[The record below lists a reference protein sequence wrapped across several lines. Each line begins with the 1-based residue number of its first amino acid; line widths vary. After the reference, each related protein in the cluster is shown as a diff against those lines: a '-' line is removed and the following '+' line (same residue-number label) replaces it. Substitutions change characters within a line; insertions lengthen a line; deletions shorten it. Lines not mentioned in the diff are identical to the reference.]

1 VWGRVYVDYLYSLNI
16 VGKTRPYQI
25 MTTTKLNFV
34 DRSTG
39 RHLLDALYEKFAK
52 PQLHDTFKPNN
63 PSIYIR
69 HQEGELVHGYLV
81 EKVFEDCPTG
91 FYAEARCCVGYV
103 NNTPILVIRGYGSW
117 YPFDRVLE
125 DTPDVFIAS
134 FSQQLKSAETVGAID
149 WIKQQF
155 ASGNPADVIG
165 ESLGGKVAQ
174 QIAAKYSDYIR
185 STVTFNSLGVCEKL
199 AKTSTATNVFHY
211 FTLGERY
218 AFWANRGDYIP
229 GTIFV
234 ISQKGK
240 NWWYKIEE
248 AIVRMARFKGK
259 FRKRRVLVVLLAQL
273 LLLNRHNAIVLN
285 KRKPVVVLIDRNQLQ
300 SFRKSRF
307 T

>member
-1 VWGRVYVDYLYSLNI
+1 MKASRLTDSDAPYGI
-16 VGKTRPYQI
+16 YQI
-25 MTTTKLNFV
+25 MKATKSDFI
-34 DRSTG
+34 DSQTG
-39 RHLLDALYEKFAK
+39 RHLLDAIYEKFAK

-63 PSIYIR
+63 PSIYVR
-69 HQEGELVHGYLV
+69 HQEGELVHNYLV
-81 EKVFEDCPTG
+81 EKVFEDCKTG
-91 FYAEARCCVGYV
+91 FYAEARSSIIYA
-103 NNTPILVIRGYGSW
+103 NATPVLVIRGYGSW

-125 DTPDVFIAS
+125 DTPDVFIANL
-134 FSQQLKSAETVGAID
+134 QRQLKSAEICGAID

-174 QIAAKYSDYIR
+174 QIAAKYHNFIR
-185 STVTFNSLGVCEKL
+185 STVTFNSLGVSPKL
-199 AKTSTATNVFHY
+199 VQTSTATKVFHY

-229 GTIFV
+229 GTTFV

-240 NWWYKIEE
+240 NWWYQIEE
-248 AIVRMARFKGK
+248 AIVRMARLDEK
-259 FRKRRVLVVLLAQL
+259 FRKRQVLVVMLSHW

-285 KRKPVVVLIDRNQLQ
+285 QKKPVVVQIYPNQLQ
-300 SFRKSRF
+300 LFRNSDF

>member
-1 VWGRVYVDYLYSLNI
+1 ME
-16 VGKTRPYQI
+16 K
-25 MTTTKLNFV
+25 TTKSGFV
-34 DRSTG
+34 DRPTG

-69 HQEGELVHGYLV
+69 HGEGELLHGYAV
-81 EKVFEDCPTG
+81 EKVFEDTRTG
-91 FYAEARCCVGYV
+91 FYAEARYCLGSAS
-103 NNTPILVIRGYGSW
+103 NTPVLVIRGYGSW

-134 FSQQLKSAETVGAID
+134 FRRQLKSAETAGAID

-174 QIAAKYSDYIR
+174 QIAAKYSNYIR
-185 STVTFNSLGVCEKL
+185 STVTFNSLGVSEKL
-199 AKTSTATNVFHY
+199 AQTSTANNVFHY

-218 AFWANRGDYIP
+218 AFWANEGDYIP

-234 ISQKGK
+234 ISQKG
-240 NWWYKIEE
+240 NNCCYKIEE
-248 AIVRMARFKGK
+248 AIVRIARFEGK
-259 FRKRRVLVVLLAQL
+259 FLKRRAIVAILAQW

-285 KRKPVVVLIDRNQLQ
+285 KRRPVVVQIDRTQLQ
-300 SFRKSRF
+300 IFRKKRF
-307 T
+307 V